1 MAKGPEMRPPFITL
15 EGGDGVGK
23 STQARMLARRAQAL
37 GLKVEA
43 TRQPGATMLGADI
56 RRLVSESAGPDPS
69 PKAEL
74 LLYLADRAE
83 HVEKLIRPAL
93 AAGKVVICDRFAD
106 SSEVY
111 QGVAR
116 GLGAERIREWNRW
129 ICGDLWPDI
138 TILLDMDPE
147 HSLTRADQRQGW
159 LGLDRMESQGN
170 GFHAKVRQGFLDQAA
185 AEPERIK
192 LVDAGA
198 PQEEVA
204 QEVWELV
211 EPLLRAWKESS
222 AA

>member
-1 MAKGPEMRPPFITL
+1 MAKGRVIRPPFITL

-56 RRLVSESAGPDPS
+56 RRLVSESSGPDPS

-147 HSLTRADQRQGW
+147 HSLARADQRQGW
-159 LGLDRMESQGN
+159 LGLDRMEAQGD

-192 LVDAGA
+192 LVKAQA

-211 EPLLRAWKESS
+211 EPFLRAWKKSC